1 MATNFPTSLDSL
13 TNPITTDKLNNPSHA
28 AQHANA
34 NDAIEALQ
42 AKVGVNSSAVTT
54 TLDYKVAQVELKVLP
69 AGGAVDQVLT
79 KASGSNYDVE
89 WVDSSVDIIGF
100 QVFC

>member
-13 TNPITTDKLNNPSHA
+13 TNPISTDKLNNPSHS
-28 AQHANA
+28 AQHANS

-54 TLDYKVAQVELKVLP
+54 TLDYKVTQVEGKVLP
-69 AGGAVDQVLT
+69 AGGASGQVLIKNSAT
-79 KASGSNYDVE
+79 NYDAA
-89 WVDSSVDIIGF
+89 WVDNPADPLSF
-100 QVFC
+100 QVFS